1 MVGDVHNI
9 WTDWCLCLYRVDVLY
24 GGRDGVYQFNTTTS
38 LATKTQ
44 DGMDFVLKASQKEGG
59 FVPEAKAT
67 YDNANFKIVTSLAQA
82 SGKVGLA
89 LTGKKVIPGLNVTL
103 SGSLP
108 DANSGKLAV
117 EYVPVDSV
125 AVKTATSLSASPAM
139 DVSIATSLDVK
150 GRDLVVGGQGGYDAA
165 KGMVTS
171 WKVGFGYAAHDYQVA
186 STLNDKKDVS
196 ALVAHTVSPDVTVGA
211 EIVRNLESS
220 ETSMTA
226 GIARTLP
233 SGALQKVKVQHTGV
247 VSILHETA
255 LDGKNKVAL
264 SGQFDAKDLTK
275 APKYGVALDFKY

>member
-1 MVGDVHNI
+1 MIVDVHDAWI
-9 WTDWCLCLYRVDVLY
+9 DSRLCLSFVDVLY
-24 GGRDGVYQFNTTTS
+24 GSRDGVYQFNTTTS

-59 FVPEAKAT
+59 FVPEAKVT
-67 YDNANFKIVTSLAQA
+67 YDNANFKLVTSLAQA

-89 LTGKKVIPGLNVTL
+89 LTGKKVVPGLNVTL

-108 DANSGKLAV
+108 DVNSGKLAI

-125 AVKTATSLSASPAM
+125 AVKAATSLSASPSM
-139 DVSIATSLDVK
+139 DVSVATSLDVK

-171 WKVGFGYAAHDYQVA
+171 WKVGFGYAAHDYQIA
-186 STLNDKKDVS
+186 STLSDKKDVC
-196 ALVAHTVSPDVTVGA
+196 ALVAHAVNPDVTVGA
-211 EIVRNLESS
+211 EIVRNLETS
-220 ETSMTA
+220 ETTMAA
-226 GIARTLP
+226 GVARTLS
-233 SGALQKVKVQHTGV
+233 SGALQKVKVQHTGI
-247 VSILHETA
+247 VSVLHETT
-255 LDGKNKVAL
+255 LDAKNKVAL